1 MTKIHNGSIINA
13 ALAEKVTYDAIL
25 LYQFWPER
33 ASIHLCYIVMYFVFK
48 RVINW
53 LIINFV
59 LSSLVRAEVFLLP
72 PKDVVILVPWGFS
85 CVRQEFS
92 VSAKGRRY
100 ERRSR
105 EKKLFSRVALWM
117 KTWQKSETVQEKS
130 LSNRESFWFQ
140 WNSGPVL
147 SIIFF
152 SFGFHFE
159 WIFVVDICPCL
170 IFFLFLPPLPAPFTF
185 PIVRPLSNRGK

>member
-1 MTKIHNGSIINA
+1 MQLKKNNNTLNKSCVVMTKIHNGSIINA

-72 PKDVVILVPWGFS
+72 PKNVGILVPWGFS

-105 EKKLFSRVALWM
+105 EKKLFSRVALWWRHDRNR
-117 KTWQKSETVQEKS
+117 KPRKKS
-130 LSNRESFWFQ
+130 LWY
-140 WNSGPVL
+140 
-147 SIIFF
+147 
-152 SFGFHFE
+152 
-159 WIFVVDICPCL
+159 
-170 IFFLFLPPLPAPFTF
+170 
-185 PIVRPLSNRGK
+185 